1 MENNSIHH
9 AKKKDVLQHYH
20 NLTSPLS
27 SLQLAN
33 QKEQAA
39 QEVRLNASVRLDSI
53 KTRGSKVQTQ
63 RAESFADLKAASVL
77 YQIP

>member
-1 MENNSIHH
+1 MENSSTHSL
-9 AKKKDVLQHYH
+9 KKKDVLQHYH

-27 SLQLAN
+27 SLHLVH

-53 KTRGSKVQTQ
+53 KTRGSKVQT
-63 RAESFADLKAASVL
+63 
-77 YQIP
+77 